1 MLNSHSQIAFTPET
15 HFIRKHIANI
25 KEQKL
30 FKNCKYHILKNNLL
44 KDPELNRID
53 IDIKALIKNQL
64 SSSQSLTQFYKL
76 FLSNHL
82 EYKQKQIIGDKDPK
96 NLEHLVQIKRIY
108 PSAKIIHIIRD
119 PRDVVLSRLKAEWS
133 KDRGITIHALTY
145 QLQYQ
150 KACRDGSRLFDE
162 NYFEIQYE
170 NLITDPHS
178 TLAGLCSFLGI
189 PYEKNMLNFY
199 KNSWEI
205 VKDEEKNWKAECF
218 QPVKSNNLNKWKKKL
233 SPAAIYL
240 IENISH
246 SVFKENRYQRSDSLK
261 AVKFTT
267 KIKSRII
274 KIILPLINFFYKLYH
289 RIKDHRLKKYL

>member
-1 MLNSHSQIAFTPET
+1 
-15 HFIRKHIANI
+15 
-25 KEQKL
+25 
-30 FKNCKYHILKNNLL
+30 
-44 KDPELNRID
+44 
-53 IDIKALIKNQL
+53 
-64 SSSQSLTQFYKL
+64 
-76 FLSNHL
+76 
-82 EYKQKQIIGDKDPK
+82 
-96 NLEHLVQIKRIY
+96 
-108 PSAKIIHIIRD
+108 
-119 PRDVVLSRLKAEWS
+119 
-133 KDRGITIHALTY
+133 
-145 QLQYQ
+145 
-150 KACRDGSRLFDE
+150 
-162 NYFEIQYE
+162 
-170 NLITDPHS
+170 
-178 TLAGLCSFLGI
+178 
-189 PYEKNMLNFY
+189 MLNFY